1 MLATTTQQMYTL
13 QDFTNITFGGFDIK
27 LPDET
32 IQIITELATQV
43 GSPTYIRTPTFQ
55 KRENNGVGF
64 GLGTSNGIGNGLGTS
79 NGTSA
84 GFGCDNSF
92 KKKKRGNRVSEVLN
106 DDDWESLRSFQ
117 ATEIVQKA
125 GLDAQIDNIRSS
137 LNKMTDKNY
146 NEQSG
151 KIVEILN
158 KIIEENTETN
168 ADDMLRVGNAI
179 FEIAS
184 NNRFYS
190 KLYADLYSDLIDN
203 YEIMKVIFDKSF
215 GSFLEL
221 FNHIEWC
228 NSEEDYDRFCK
239 INKDNEKRKAL
250 SAFIVNLTLNK
261 IIPKDKLVGITFNLL
276 EKVWSF
282 IKIDNKKN
290 EVDEMVENIAIL
302 YNKDCFDG
310 STLQIEDK
318 GFIEVITILAHSKSK
333 SYASLTNK
341 TIFKFMDMIDM

>member
-158 KIIEENTETN
+158 
-168 ADDMLRVGNAI
+168 
-179 FEIAS
+179 
-184 NNRFYS
+184 
-190 KLYADLYSDLIDN
+190 
-203 YEIMKVIFDKSF
+203 DK
-215 GSFLEL
+215 
-221 FNHIEWC
+221 
-228 NSEEDYDRFCK
+228 
-239 INKDNEKRKAL
+239 NKRL
-250 SAFIVNLTLNK
+250 
-261 IIPKDKLVGITFNLL
+261 
-276 EKVWSF
+276 
-282 IKIDNKKN
+282 
-290 EVDEMVENIAIL
+290 
-302 YNKDCFDG
+302 
-310 STLQIEDK
+310 
-318 GFIEVITILAHSKSK
+318 
-333 SYASLTNK
+333 
-341 TIFKFMDMIDM
+341 